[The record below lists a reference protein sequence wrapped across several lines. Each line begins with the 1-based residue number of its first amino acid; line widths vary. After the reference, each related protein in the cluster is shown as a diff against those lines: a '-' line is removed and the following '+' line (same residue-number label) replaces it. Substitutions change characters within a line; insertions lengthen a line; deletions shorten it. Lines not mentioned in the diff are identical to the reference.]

1 MRAFLALAARWERV
15 ERWNILGGGLVWF
28 GEIGNRRGCDT
39 HRKSES
45 ERFGLLIGGGLDK
58 DLFDELLIPI
68 STQRAFLYIY
78 IYIKKSQF
86 PLLPYLPVSSS
97 SSNEQQKSAS
107 S

>member
-1 MRAFLALAARWERV
+1 MEHF
-15 ERWNILGGGLVWF
+15 GGVWGRLVWF

-39 HRKSES
+39 HRKSER
-45 ERFGLLIGGGLDK
+45 ERFGSLIGGGLDK

-68 STQRAFLYIY
+68 STQRAFLYIHQ
-78 IYIKKSQF
+78 KSQF

-97 SSNEQQKSAS
+97 SNKQQKSAS